1 MSNIN
6 LDNKEDILKLRK
18 EPDFAKIKGE
28 ILAILEKNRNVTLAT
43 SLDNRVTART
53 VQYVSIDLD
62 IYFTSCGFNKKIV
75 QIKGN
80 SSVALYLKN
89 LQIEGST
96 NILG

>member
-62 IYFTSCGFNKKIV
+62 IYFTSWGFNKKIV

-89 LQIEGST
+89 LQIEGSA

>member
-62 IYFTSCGFNKKIV
+62 IYFTSWGFNKKIV